1 MKIFFRQVVLV
12 VTLMICL
19 TFGGVAA
26 QEEPVTLNLWM
37 FLDGTGFLPAVVE
50 AFEAAN
56 PNINIEITDIPEDEY
71 ITKIDTA
78 ILAGDPP
85 DIGFPYAQRWI
96 KAGYVLPIDEALAE
110 QGISLD
116 DYNAG
121 AISRNCMLDGHI
133 YCLGSYTGAT
143 LLFYNKDM
151 FDAAGIPYPSPT
163 EPMTIEQYAEYAAM
177 LSVQSDNLEER
188 VWGGAGPGAWWM
200 DVQNYF
206 SEDGRTAID
215 YVNDEATAHFFQV
228 MADLYNSGNVLSAAD
243 LTMMGGETADL
254 LASGQLA
261 MGVTDSAIAQPLLEE
276 MGINW
281 GAAPPPVEQA
291 GDLPWVYT
299 GSDELMAFAGSDHP
313 EEAIQFVLFWGTE
326 ANRMRLEAGGLSLN
340 MRLAEEMDWAGDSAG
355 RQEML
360 AAIQTA
366 RATVFVPDWTFVFEH
381 LEEALNGLMLEDGLS
396 AQEALDEIAPIVQDE
411 LDERWN
417 TWEAIQPAQ

>member
-1 MKIFFRQVVLV
+1 
-12 VTLMICL
+12 
-19 TFGGVAA
+19 
-26 QEEPVTLNLWM
+26 
-37 FLDGTGFLPAVVE
+37 
-50 AFEAAN
+50 
-56 PNINIEITDIPEDEY
+56 
-71 ITKIDTA
+71 
-78 ILAGDPP
+78 
-85 DIGFPYAQRWI
+85 
-96 KAGYVLPIDEALAE
+96 
-110 QGISLD
+110 
-116 DYNAG
+116 
-121 AISRNCMLDGHI
+121 
-133 YCLGSYTGAT
+133 
-143 LLFYNKDM
+143 
-151 FDAAGIPYPSPT
+151 
-163 EPMTIEQYAEYAAM
+163 
-177 LSVQSDNLEER
+177 
-188 VWGGAGPGAWWM
+188 M